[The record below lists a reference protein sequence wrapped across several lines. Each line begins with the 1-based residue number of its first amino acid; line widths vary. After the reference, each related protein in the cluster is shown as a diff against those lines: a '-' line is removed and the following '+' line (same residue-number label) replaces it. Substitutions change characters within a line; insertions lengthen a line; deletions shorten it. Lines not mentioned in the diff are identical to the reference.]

1 MCSSFVA
8 PFYIS
13 ISVSTS
19 YFLLSFLTPFCVSH
33 FFCLAISVLSDE
45 TNWFPFCSSFPFL
58 PKLLTYLTPI
68 VHNIYL
74 RFLYLHILFTEYCF
88 ASFFFFKQNQR
99 SFKKNN
105 CIELSLCLYWKCVF
119 FVCRFHNPRWKKI
132 PYSHKWLQKF
142 TCFSLSVHFTVSRN
156 IEGKYMLKGILCF
169 TTFR

>member
-88 ASFFFFKQNQR
+88 ASFFFLNKIREVSRKIIALNFH
-99 SFKKNN
+99 
-105 CIELSLCLYWKCVF
+105 CVF
-119 FVCRFHNPRWKKI
+119 TGSVCFLYVGSITLDGKK
-132 PYSHKWLQKF
+132 
-142 TCFSLSVHFTVSRN
+142 
-156 IEGKYMLKGILCF
+156 
-169 TTFR
+169 FRIHINDCKNLPVLA